1 VIRQMQYFQYPKTKQ
16 ILGRSKAPESCAFDD
31 PELVEASAGA
41 TVRGISAIAT
51 ATSILFMTISLEG
64 HPFSALCRPST

>member
-1 VIRQMQYFQYPKTKQ
+1 MQYFQKANSKQ
-16 ILGRSKAPESCAFDD
+16 ILGRSKALESWGFND

-64 HPFSALCRPST
+64 HPFCALCRPST